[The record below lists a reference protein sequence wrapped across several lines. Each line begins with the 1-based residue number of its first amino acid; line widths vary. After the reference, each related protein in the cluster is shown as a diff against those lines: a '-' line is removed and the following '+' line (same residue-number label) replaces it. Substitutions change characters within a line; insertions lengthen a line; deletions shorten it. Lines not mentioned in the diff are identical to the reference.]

1 MVKSN
6 SQTLLIAEDDEVN
19 FYLLENILSKEYT
32 IIHAKNGEESI
43 RLLRENPAI
52 SLILMDIKMP
62 GEFDGLVA
70 TRKIREINREIPIIA
85 QTAYAQNKDR
95 IEALE
100 AGCND
105 YISKPFSAS
114 KLRALVNKYIQ

>member
-1 MVKSN
+1 MEKSN

-19 FYLLENILSKEYT
+19 FYLLKNILSKEYN

-43 RLLRENPAI
+43 WLLKENPAI

-62 GEFDGLVA
+62 GEFDGLEA
-70 TRKIREINREIPIIA
+70 TKKIREFNTEIPIIA
-85 QTAYAQNKDR
+85 QTAYAQNSDK

-105 YISKPFSAS
+105 YISKPFSAG
-114 KLRALVNKYIQ
+114 KLRSIISKYFQ